1 MKSLL
6 RAGVWIVALLVAG
19 AVAVA
24 AFVAIGIAGIFGLS
38 NPFASE
44 TVDRSQPALLKSI
57 EDISEYHAA
66 VGNFEVVLDVEND
79 VKYIPSIIAGDRS
92 LFVAS
97 GTVDAYVDFS
107 GLADGD
113 LTVSDDGTSVEIR
126 LPGAELG
133 EPNLDQEKTYLY
145 DQSRGLVDRV
155 SDAFATADQSEIYRL
170 AEDKLAAAAAESQL
184 LEQAA
189 TNTRTMLT
197 GLFGSLDM
205 TVTFADQS

>member
-6 RAGVWIVALLVAG
+6 RVIVWIVALLVAG

-24 AFVAIGIAGIFGLS
+24 AFVGLGIAGFFGLS
-38 NPFASE
+38 NPFSTE

-66 VGNFEVVLDVEND
+66 VGNFEVILDVEND
-79 VKYIPSIIAGDRS
+79 VRYIPSFLAGDRS
-92 LFVAS
+92 LFVAA

-126 LPGAELG
+126 LPDAELG

-145 DQSRGLVDRV
+145 DQDRGLVDRV
-155 SDAFATADQSEIYRL
+155 SDAFSTDDQSEIYLL
-170 AEDKLAAAAAESQL
+170 AEDKLAAAAEESEL
-184 LEQAA
+184 LEQATA
-189 TNTRTMLT
+189 NTRTMLG

-205 TVTFADQS
+205 TVTFADQP

>member
-6 RAGVWIVALLVAG
+6 RAIVWIFALLAAG

-24 AFVAIGIAGIFGLS
+24 AFAAFGIAGLFGLS

-79 VKYIPSIIAGDRS
+79 VPYIPSIIAGDRS
-92 LFVAS
+92 LFVAA

-113 LTVSDDGTSVEIR
+113 LTVSDDKTSVEIR
-126 LPGAELG
+126 LPAAELG
-133 EPNLDQEKTYLY
+133 DPNLDQEKTYLY

-155 SDAFATADQSEIYRL
+155 GDAFSSADQGEIYQL
-170 AEDKLAAAAAESQL
+170 AEDKIAAAAAESQL
-184 LEQAA
+184 LDQAS
-189 TNTRTMLT
+189 TNTRTMLS

-205 TVTFADQS
+205 AVTFVDPA

>member
-1 MKSLL
+1 MNPLL
-6 RAGVWIVALLVAG
+6 RAIVWIVALLIAG

-24 AFVAIGIAGIFGLS
+24 AFVGLGIAGLFGLS

-79 VKYIPSIIAGDRS
+79 VRFIPSFIAGDRS
-92 LFVAS
+92 LFVAA

-113 LTVSDDGTSVEIR
+113 LTVSEDGTSVEVR

-145 DQSRGLVDRV
+145 DQNRGLVDRV
-155 SDAFATADQSEIYRL
+155 SDAFSSSDQGEIYLL
-170 AEDKLAAAAAESQL
+170 AEDKIAAAAAESEL

-205 TVTFADQS
+205 TVTFVDLP

>member
-6 RAGVWIVALLVAG
+6 RAAVWIVALLVAG

-24 AFVAIGIAGIFGLS
+24 AFVAFGIAGFFGLS
-38 NPFASE
+38 NPFTSE

-79 VKYIPSIIAGDRS
+79 VKYIPSFIAGDRS
-92 LFVAS
+92 LFVAA

-113 LTVSDDGTSVEIR
+113 LTVSEDGTSVEIR
-126 LPGAELG
+126 LPEAELG

-155 SDAFATADQSEIYRL
+155 SDAFSTADQGEIYQL

-184 LEQAA
+184 LEQAT
-189 TNTRTMLT
+189 TNTRTMLG

-205 TVTFADQS
+205 TVTFADQP

>member
-6 RAGVWIVALLVAG
+6 RVIVWIVALLIAG

-24 AFVAIGIAGIFGLS
+24 AVVAFGIAGLFGLS

-79 VKYIPSIIAGDRS
+79 VKYLPSFIAGDRS
-92 LFVAS
+92 LFVAA

-107 GLADGD
+107 GLAVGD
-113 LTVSDDGTSVEIR
+113 LVVSDDKTSVEIR
-126 LPGAELG
+126 LPVAELG
-133 EPNLDQEKTYLY
+133 DPNLDQDKTYLY
-145 DQSRGLVDRV
+145 DQERGLVDRV
-155 SDAFATADQSEIYRL
+155 GDAFSSDDQGEIYQL
-170 AEDKLAAAAAESQL
+170 AEDKIAAAAAESQL
-184 LEQAA
+184 LDQAS

-205 TVTFADQS
+205 TVTFVDPA